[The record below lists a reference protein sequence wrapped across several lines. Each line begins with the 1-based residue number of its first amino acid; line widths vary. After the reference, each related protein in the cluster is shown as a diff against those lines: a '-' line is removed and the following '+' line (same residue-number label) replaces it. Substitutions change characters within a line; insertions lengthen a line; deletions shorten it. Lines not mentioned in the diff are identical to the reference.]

1 MGVTGVSSEERQ
13 QRRAEKRQ
21 ERETR
26 RADLRSQR
34 EQARAQRAAEAAA
47 RADDELQ
54 RYGREVASGVF
65 GGKTVR
71 IYEKGFVG
79 VGLFGG
85 GATTHRLLSI
95 EASSD
100 VAKKSGTGRAAA
112 AVMTGG
118 LNLLGSN
125 KRGDVYLTIVTEQQ
139 THVLRETPPTTTNM
153 ATSKKLEA
161 AGNAVLQAVS
171 EASAP
176 TVAPIAE
183 ATAGARERM
192 RELQALLDDGLI
204 TQEEFEEKRRKLL
217 DDL

>member
-1 MGVTGVSSEERQ
+1 MTTLNSEDRR
-13 QRRAEKRQ
+13 QRREEKRK

-34 EQARAQRAAEAAA
+34 EQARAQRTAEAAA
-47 RADDELQ
+47 QAADQLE
-54 RYGREVASGVF
+54 RYGREVTSGAF

-71 IYEKGFVG
+71 IYDKGFVSIG
-79 VGLFGG
+79 GLFGG

-125 KRGDVYLTIVTEQQ
+125 KRGDVYLTIVTDQQ
-139 THVLRETPPTTTNM
+139 THVLRETPPTATNM

-161 AGNAVLQAVS
+161 AGNTVLQAAA
-171 EASAP
+171 ETSAP
-176 TVAPIAE
+176 T
-183 ATAGARERM
+183 ATPVGAATGGARERM
-192 RELQALLDDGLI
+192 LELQALRDDGLI
-204 TQEEFEEKRRKLL
+204 TQDEFEEKRRKLL
-217 DDL
+217 DEL